1 MLLLV
6 VALPLAAALLLT
18 LLAARTPGAGSRDVA
33 VGIALAATL
42 AAAAALTALAPGVF
56 AGDIPAV
63 ATPWLPPDIAG
74 AGADLGLR
82 LDGLALLFAGLVT
95 GIGALVILYARYY
108 LGSREPV
115 ARFLAVFMAFM
126 AAMLGLVLADNLLL
140 LAICWELTSLA
151 SFLLIGHWHD
161 RADAR
166 RGARMALLVTG
177 AGGLALLA
185 GVLLLGQMAGSFRLD
200 VVLAAGDRIRADPAY
215 VPMLLLILLA
225 VFTKS
230 AQFPWHFW
238 LPEAMAAPTPV
249 SAYLHSAT
257 LVKAGI
263 FLLAR
268 LHPALAGTDLW
279 FWVVGG
285 TGLATLLCGAY
296 LAVFQHDLKGLLA
309 YSTISHLGL
318 ITLLFGLD
326 DPLATVAAIFHT
338 LNHATFKASLFMA
351 AGVIDHETGSRDM
364 RRLNGLWRLMPV
376 TGVLAITSSLAMA
389 GVPLLNGFL
398 SKEMFFAE
406 TLLVERNLV
415 VQVAVPLLATLA
427 GAFSVAYSTR
437 FVHDVFWNG
446 EPRNLPR
453 PPHDPPRW
461 MLVPIGILA
470 LLCVLVGLFP
480 ELIIGKLLAGAA
492 MAAVGGP
499 LPAYTLQIWHGFS
512 LPLAMS
518 AIATITGVFFY
529 LFLQRLF
536 RLHDRVHLPKGG
548 REIFAGVLD
557 GVTRLADGLGTRV
570 FTGTLRRSVVAFLV
584 VALAAGAW
592 PLVDGGLLPDDPR
605 PGTAASFPGGVVW
618 LLTVAACAMLVTRHR
633 ERLTALVLVGVIGLM
648 VTLTFAGLSAPD
660 LALTQLLVE
669 VVSVILLLL
678 ALNFLPATSPAPDAA
693 RRRWRDGVLAGTA
706 GLGVAAL
713 SWAVLA
719 RPSRTIAEWYLENA
733 VPAAAGNNAVNV
745 IIVDF
750 RALDTLGEIVVLAV
764 AGLLVGNALGGW
776 QPPQARRPAGPAPA
790 DGKPF
795 LLEVVV
801 PLLLPLMLSVAL
813 FLFLRGH
820 NLPGGGFSA
829 GLVAATGIL
838 LLYLARG
845 TAWVDARW
853 EPGQQRIIGAGL
865 LIAAGTG
872 AASLAVGHPFLT
884 STYLAPVLPVIGKL
898 PLASALAFDL
908 GVLLTVAGATLLG
921 VVALG
926 RLGAPATPERER
938 RP

>member
-18 LLAARTPGAGSRDVA
+18 LLASFGSRTRDA
-33 VGIALAATL
+33 ALGIALLGTLASAGALATL
-42 AAAAALTALAPGVF
+42 TPAVLAG
-56 AGDIPAV
+56 AIPAV
-63 ATPWLPPDIAG
+63 AVPWLPW

-82 LDGLALLFAGLVT
+82 LDGLALLFAALVT

-108 LGSREPV
+108 LAGDEPV
-115 ARFLAVFMAFM
+115 ARFLAIFMAFM

-151 SFLLIGHWHD
+151 SFLLIGHWRD

-166 RGARMALLVTG
+166 QGARMALVITG
-177 AGGLALLA
+177 IGGLALLA
-185 GVLLLGQMAGSFRLD
+185 GVLLLGQIAGSFKLD
-200 VVLAAGDRIRADPAY
+200 VVLAAGDQIRAHPAY
-215 VPMLLLILLA
+215 LPALVLILLA
-225 VFTKS
+225 AFTKS
-230 AQFPWHFW
+230 AQWPWHFW

-268 LHPALAGTDLW
+268 LHPALAGTDPW
-279 FWVVGG
+279 FWLVGT
-285 TGLATLLCGAY
+285 TGLVTLLGGAY

-326 DPLATVAAIFHT
+326 EPLATVAAIFHT

-351 AGVIDHETGSRDM
+351 AGAIDHETGTRDM
-364 RRLNGLWRLMPV
+364 RRLNGLWRCMPI

-389 GVPLLNGFL
+389 GVPLFNGFL

-406 TLLVERNLV
+406 TLLVERSLV

-427 GAFSVAYSTR
+427 AAFSVAYSTR

-446 EPRNLPR
+446 EPRGLPGR
-453 PPHDPPRW
+453 PHDPPGW
-461 MLVPIGILA
+461 MLVPIGVLA
-470 LLCVLVGLFP
+470 LLCLLVGLFP
-480 ELIIGKLLAGAA
+480 EFIIGPLLACAA
-492 MAAVGGP
+492 TAAVGAP
-499 LPAYTLQIWHGFS
+499 LPAYTLEIWHGFS

-518 AIATITGVFFY
+518 AAALVTGVVFY
-529 LFLQRLF
+529 FSLQRLF
-536 RLHDRVHLPKGG
+536 NLHDRVHLPKGG
-548 REIFAGVLD
+548 RDLYAIALAGVTTLA
-557 GVTRLADGLGTRV
+557 GRVTAQLFSGRLRPSVLGL
-570 FTGTLRRSVVAFLV
+570 LV

-592 PLVDGGLLPDDPR
+592 PLAGGGLLPEAAA
-605 PGTAASFPGGVVW
+605 PGTPVTVLASVIWF
-618 LLTVAACAMLVTRHR
+618 LTIGASLMLVAWHRH
-633 ERLTALVLVGVIGLM
+633 RLTALVLVGVVGLM

-678 ALNFLPATSPAPDAA
+678 ALNFLPATGGAPEAA
-693 RRRWRDGVLAGTA
+693 GRRWRDGVLAGATGA
-706 GLGVAAL
+706 GVAAL
-713 SWAVLA
+713 AWAVMA
-719 RPSRTIAEWYLENA
+719 RPERTLAGWYLENA
-733 VPAAAGNNAVNV
+733 LPAGAGANAVNV

-750 RALDTLGEIVVLAV
+750 RGFDTLGEIVVLAI
-764 AGLLVGNALGGW
+764 AGLLVGSALQGW
-776 QPPQARRPAGPAPA
+776 QPPRVSAPSSRRDGPA
-790 DGKPF
+790 F
-795 LLEVVV
+795 LLELIV

-820 NLPGGGFSA
+820 NLPGGGFVA
-829 GLVAATGIL
+829 GLVGATGIL

-845 TAWVDARW
+845 TRWVDERW
-853 EPGQQRIIGAGL
+853 RAQPRPLLAAGL
-865 LIAAGTG
+865 LLAAGTG
-872 AASLAVGHPFLT
+872 AASLAFAHPFLT
-884 STYLAPVLPVIGKL
+884 ATYLAPVLPLIGKL
-898 PLASALAFDL
+898 SLPSALFFDL
-908 GVLLTVAGATLLG
+908 GVFLTVAGATLLG
-921 VVALG
+921 VLSLG
-926 RLGAPATPERER
+926 RLGDGATGTATAPVRGA

>member
-18 LLAARTPGAGSRDVA
+18 LLAARAARPAGGNRDLA
-33 VGIALAATL
+33 IGIALVAALAAAGALATL
-42 AAAAALTALAPGVF
+42 APAVF
-56 AGDIPAV
+56 AGQVPAV
-63 ATPWLPPDIAG
+63 ATPWLPW

-82 LDGLALLFAGLVT
+82 LDGLALLFATLVT

-108 LGSREPV
+108 LDSDEPV

-140 LAICWELTSLA
+140 LAICWELTSVA
-151 SFLLIGHWHD
+151 SFLLIGHWRD

-166 RGARMALLVTG
+166 RGARMALLITG
-177 AGGLALLA
+177 LGGLALLA
-185 GVLLLGQMAGSFRLD
+185 GVLLLGHIVGSFRLD
-200 VVLAAGDRIRADPAY
+200 AVLAAGDQIRAHPAY
-215 VPMLLLILLA
+215 APMLLLILLG

-230 AQFPWHFW
+230 AQWPWHFW

-285 TGLATLLCGAY
+285 TGLTTLLVGAY

-326 DPLATVAAIFHT
+326 DPRATVAAVFHT

-351 AGVIDHETGSRDM
+351 AGAIDHETGSRDM
-364 RRLNGLWRLMPV
+364 RRLNGLWRHMPV
-376 TGVLAITSSLAMA
+376 TGVLAITATLAMA

-406 TLLVERNLV
+406 TLLLERQLV
-415 VQVAVPLLATLA
+415 VQIAVPLLATLA
-427 GAFSVAYSTR
+427 GAFAVAYSAR

-446 EPRNLPR
+446 EPRDLPR
-453 PPHDPPRW
+453 VPHDPPRW
-461 MLVPIGILA
+461 MLVPIGVLA

-480 ELIIGKLLAGAA
+480 EAIIGPLLAAGAGAA
-492 MAAVGGP
+492 LGGP
-499 LPAYTLQIWHGFS
+499 LPAYTLEIWHGFS
-512 LPLAMS
+512 LPLLMS
-518 AIATITGVFFY
+518 AAATLLGLVFY
-529 LFLQRLF
+529 VYLQRLF
-536 RLHDRVHLPKGG
+536 GLHDIVHLPKGG
-548 REIFAGVLD
+548 REIFDGLLAGS
-557 GVTRLADGLGTRV
+557 TRLAEALAGRLFSGR
-570 FTGTLRRSVVAFLV
+570 LRPSVLAFLLF
-584 VALAAGAW
+584 ALAAGAW
-592 PLVDGGLLPDDPR
+592 PLLDGGLLPVVLPV
-605 PGTAASFPGGVVW
+605 GTPASLIEGVVW
-618 LLTVAACAMLVTRHR
+618 LLAAGASAVLVAKHR
-633 ERLTALVLVGVIGLM
+633 ERVTALVLVGVIGLM

-678 ALNFLPATSPAPDAA
+678 ALNFLPATGGRPDPSG
-693 RRRWRDGVLAGTA
+693 RRWRDGVLAGA
-706 GLGVAAL
+706 GGLGVAAL
-713 SWAVLA
+713 AWAVMA
-719 RPSRTIAEWYLENA
+719 RPTRTMADWYLANA
-733 VPAAAGNNAVNV
+733 VPGAAGANAVNV

-750 RALDTLGEIVVLAV
+750 RALDTLGEIVVLAI
-764 AGLLVGNALGGW
+764 AGLLVGSALAGW
-776 QPPQARRPAGPAPA
+776 QATRADRAGSPTAGA
-790 DGKPF
+790 DGRAF
-795 LLEVVV
+795 LLELIA
-801 PLLLPLMLSVAL
+801 PLLLPLVLCVAL

-820 NLPGGGFSA
+820 NLPGGGFVA
-829 GLVAATGIL
+829 GLLAATGLL

-845 TAWVDARW
+845 SRWVEARW
-853 EPGQQRIIGAGL
+853 RASPQRLTGAGL
-865 LIAAGTG
+865 LVAAGTG
-872 AASLAVGHPFLT
+872 AVSLALAHPFLT
-884 STYLAPVLPVIGKL
+884 STYLAPVLPVLGKL
-898 PLASALAFDL
+898 PLASALFFDL
-908 GVLLTVAGATLLG
+908 GVLLTVAGATLLA
-921 VVALG
+921 VLALG
-926 RLGAPATPERER
+926 RLGDAPAPPAEP

>member
-1 MLLLV
+1 MLGSNWLVEAAVSLARRVGVSELVIGLTIIAAGTSLPEVATSVLATLRGERDIAVGNVVGSNTFNILGVLGVSAVVAPVELPVPTSLATFDLPIMLAVAIACLPVFFTGRTIARWEGGVFLGYYGAYAAYLILDAQEHDLLTTYTLAMRWVVIPLTVLTLAVVLARGAAGAAPLMLLLV

-18 LLAARTPGAGSRDVA
+18 LLAARPATPTAGSRDVA
-33 VGIALAATL
+33 IGIALVATL
-42 AAAAALTALAPGVF
+42 SAGAALVALAPGVF
-56 AGDIPAV
+56 AGELPAV
-63 ATPWLPPDIAG
+63 ATAWLPPDIAG

-82 LDGLALLFAGLVT
+82 LDGLALLFATLVT

-108 LGSREPV
+108 LDSSEPA
-115 ARFLAVFMAFM
+115 ARFLAAFMAFM

-151 SFLLIGHWHD
+151 SFLLIGHWRD
-161 RADAR
+161 QADAR

-185 GVLLLGQMAGSFRLD
+185 GVLLLGQMAGSFKLD

-263 FLLAR
+263 FLMAR

-285 TGLATLLCGAY
+285 TGLVTLLGGAY

-351 AGVIDHETGSRDM
+351 AGAIDHETGSRDM
-364 RRLNGLWRLMPV
+364 RQLNGLWPLMPV
-376 TGVLAITSSLAMA
+376 TAVLAITSTLAMA

-406 TLLVERNLV
+406 TLLVERHGL

-427 GAFSVAYSTR
+427 GAFSVAYSAR

-461 MLVPIGILA
+461 MLVPIGVLA

-480 ELIIGKLLAGAA
+480 EVIVGRLLATAA
-492 MAAVGGP
+492 QAAVGGP
-499 LPAYTLQIWHGFS
+499 LPAYTLEIWHGFS
-512 LPLAMS
+512 LPLLMS
-518 AIATITGVFFY
+518 ALATTTGVVFY
-529 LFLQRLF
+529 FFLQRLF
-536 RLHDRVHLPKGG
+536 HLHDRVHLPKGG
-548 REIFAGVLD
+548 REIFAGLLD
-557 GVTRLADGLGTRV
+557 GATRLASWLTNRV
-570 FTGTLRRSVVAFLV
+570 FAPTLRRSVLGFLC
-584 VALAAGAW
+584 VALAAGTW
-592 PLVDGGLLPDDPR
+592 PLVDGGLLPAESATGGDGTDAGRRGVVPHHCRLRPARGALPGPAHGPR
-605 PGTAASFPGGVVW
+605 PGR
-618 LLTVAACAMLVTRHR
+618 RHR
-633 ERLTALVLVGVIGLM
+633 THGHADVRGPLG
-648 VTLTFAGLSAPD
+648 AGPG
-660 LALTQLLVE
+660 
-669 VVSVILLLL
+669 
-678 ALNFLPATSPAPDAA
+678 PDAA
-693 RRRWRDGVLAGTA
+693 PRGGRVRH
-706 GLGVAAL
+706 
-713 SWAVLA
+713 
-719 RPSRTIAEWYLENA
+719 
-733 VPAAAGNNAVNV
+733 PAAA
-745 IIVDF
+745 
-750 RALDTLGEIVVLAV
+750 RAELPPRHERV
-764 AGLLVGNALGGW
+764 AGRRRTPLAGRDPRGSRGPRRGGARLG
-776 QPPQARRPAGPAPA
+776 RAGPPEP
-790 DGKPF
+790 DD
-795 LLEVVV
+795 
-801 PLLLPLMLSVAL
+801 
-813 FLFLRGH
+813 R
-820 NLPGGGFSA
+820 
-829 GLVAATGIL
+829 GLV
-838 LLYLARG
+838 
-845 TAWVDARW
+845 
-853 EPGQQRIIGAGL
+853 PG
-865 LIAAGTG
+865 
-872 AASLAVGHPFLT
+872 
-884 STYLAPVLPVIGKL
+884 
-898 PLASALAFDL
+898 
-908 GVLLTVAGATLLG
+908 
-921 VVALG
+921 
-926 RLGAPATPERER
+926 ER
-938 RP
+938 RAGRRGNERGERHHRRLSRAGHAR